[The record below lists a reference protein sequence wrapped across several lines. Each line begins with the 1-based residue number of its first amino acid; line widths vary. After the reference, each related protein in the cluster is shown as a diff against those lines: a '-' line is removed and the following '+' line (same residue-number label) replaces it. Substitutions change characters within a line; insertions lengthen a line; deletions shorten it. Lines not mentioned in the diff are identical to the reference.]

1 MTQSPSKRTLPPE
14 ERVGYA
20 VVGVGELSTEE
31 ILPAFGLSGLS
42 RLAAIVTGHPEQ
54 ELDRARAHGLSEADV
69 YSYDQLDELH
79 AREDV
84 RAVYLV
90 TPNSLHREY
99 TVSAARAGKHVL
111 CEKPMAT
118 SVEDARAMVEVC
130 DEQGVKLMVAY
141 RCQYTP
147 HHWAARDL
155 IQGGKLGRV
164 RLFESVNGQHE
175 TDETQWRLKYNLAGG
190 GPLPDVGL
198 YCLNTIRFLLA
209 VEPTEVFAYQY
220 QPQEDERFVEVEE
233 ALTWQMRFPGGVLAS
248 CLTSYNIETVRSLR
262 AMGETGWLSLDPA
275 FDYQGLRLEVGTGD
289 GREEKKV
296 QARDQFT
303 LELDHF
309 SQCILDDV
317 RPFTPGE
324 EGLQD
329 QKIMAA
335 IYQSAREGRP
345 IQLEHF
351 EGRDVFRGSTPE
363 GRG

>member
-1 MTQSPSKRTLPPE
+1 MTQPLPPE

-31 ILPAFGLSGLS
+31 ILPAFGLSDFS
-42 RLAAIVTGHPEQ
+42 RLTAIVTGHPER
-54 ELDRARAHGLSEADV
+54 ELERARAHGLSDADV
-69 YSYDQLDELH
+69 YGYDRMDELH
-79 AREDV
+79 ARGDV

-90 TPNSLHREY
+90 TPNSLHRVQTEA
-99 TVSAARAGKHVL
+99 AARAGKHVL

-118 SVEDARAMVEVC
+118 DVEDARAMVAVC
-130 DEQGVKLMVAY
+130 AEHGVKLMVAY

-155 IQGGKLGRV
+155 IQSGELGRI
-164 RLFESVNGQHE
+164 RLVDSVNGQHE
-175 TDETQWRLKYNLAGG
+175 TDAGQWRLKLDLAGG

-198 YCLNTIRFLLA
+198 YGLNTIRFLLA
-209 VEPTEVFAYQY
+209 REPTEVFAYQF
-220 QPQEDERFVEVEE
+220 QPPGDERFTEVEE
-233 ALTWQMRFPGGVLAS
+233 SLAWQMRFAGGVLAS

-275 FDYQGLRLEVGTGD
+275 FDYQGLRLEVGTKD
-289 GREEKKV
+289 GREEKKI

-309 SQCILDDV
+309 SRCILEDL

-329 QKIMAA
+329 QRIMAA
-335 IYQSAREGRP
+335 IYESARTGQP
-345 IQLEHF
+345 VQLERYA
-351 EGRDVFRGSTPE
+351 GQDVFRGTPPE
-363 GRG
+363 GHR